1 MLCRQDSTFESIVWD
16 QQMPDVS
23 LVVCV
28 TVGNY
33 FISLSFSGLVF
44 KVRTREEHTGLVKT
58 VTYLKNEMK

>member
-44 KVRTREEHTGLVKT
+44 KVRTREEHT
-58 VTYLKNEMK
+58 